1 MSTTPQKLD
10 KTDAVTSS
18 FKDIPEGDLRKI
30 WQWNKICPPPIMRCV
45 HEICEERARGQV
57 DALAISAWDGELHY
71 GELIQLATKLAKW
84 LILSGIRPGMIVPLC
99 FEKSLWT
106 AVAMLGV
113 LKAGAAFVMLDTSL
127 PKQRLHA
134 IVESVNANM
143 ILSSVSSNTLAASL
157 AETVIAIDST
167 FFSALNN
174 LEGQDPPPVDPSS
187 LMYLAFTSG
196 TTGTPKG
203 LVITHTN
210 YASSLN
216 HQLPLLGFTEET
228 RLYDF
233 SSYGFDASLSHTFT
247 ILAAGGCLCVPSEED
262 RKNSLA
268 ESIRSLR
275 ANAIGLTPSVAR
287 LLNPAD
293 TPTLAT
299 LLFFGEALR
308 VSDVQRYECTP
319 YGVINT
325 SGASPQ
331 ETTRLGKGAGLVTW
345 VVDPD
350 NHDRLLPLGETG
362 ELLLEGPLVGE
373 GYWNDAER
381 TARVFI
387 QDPVWLQQ
395 GGPNH
400 PGRCGQRLYKTGDLV
415 HYNNDG
421 SLTYVG
427 RKDTQI
433 KIHGQRAELGEI
445 EFCLE
450 QHLPEAKQVIVE
462 TITVKQEESS
472 TVLAA
477 FIQPRQT
484 SANTEGP
491 GMTSMEI
498 YHVPLDVIQVVGET
512 LPTYM
517 MPSFFLSIRDFP
529 RTISD
534 KLDRKKLR
542 DIGTL
547 WFQQCFKDQ
556 SHVVKTNPTS
566 YVGIE
571 LQRIWGDV
579 LCIDSISVGLQDN
592 FFRLGGDS
600 IAAMK
605 VVSKAQQVGLG
616 LTFSEVF
623 QYPTLGGLEGRCR
636 LERANPVES
645 IPPYSLLGNG
655 WNEALLQEIATYYQ
669 LDPDIVE
676 DAYPCTPLQEGLLYL
691 SLQNPG
697 TYMMQQVLEL
707 RLDKDTREFCC
718 AWDKMAQTTP
728 ILRTRI
734 IQHSDIGFLQVVMRE
749 DMQWIHAKSL
759 QQYLEKDKATHMGL
773 GKPLVRCA
781 IVTDEEANRRW
792 FVLTLHHALYDG
804 WSMPLLLQ
812 RLSDAYHGLPERP
825 THPKFK
831 AFIRY
836 IRGQSHERAVQYWRD
851 NLAECD
857 CEPFPALSSPV
868 QQVKTDSEITH
879 KLLSLNI
886 RTPGVTP
893 AILVRSACALLL
905 SHRTN
910 SDKVML
916 GITTSGRSAPIT
928 GIEKIVGPTI
938 ATIPLY
944 VKIQQSQTVMDYLGT
959 IQQQMTTMIPFE
971 QFGLHNIAKASADAR
986 QACMFQTLLIIQ
998 PEEVEKADNTFGV
1011 WEKWQEPEW
1020 DNTYALVLE
1029 VQLGTGRVNAR
1040 FDSNIIESW
1049 IVQDLLEGL
1058 DFVIGQ
1064 LSTAQSDSRITDIP
1078 LVPPESLERI
1088 LGWNNIVPSPVKATI
1103 NSMMEKRVE
1112 KQPTAIAV
1120 HAWDGDLTYVEL
1132 DHLAMNLATKLVRLG
1147 VGPSLPGPNNVVPL
1161 CFEKSKWAIVSILGV
1176 LKTGAGFV
1184 LLDPSLPES
1193 RLRSIIGTVGAKIM
1207 LSSEANMDLGRHLSK
1222 IVIQVGPDLSN
1233 VPGNMGNHTEPI
1245 TGQSP
1250 LPSSLLYTVFTSGS
1264 TGQSPLPSSLLY
1276 TVFTSG
1282 STGTPK
1288 GVMVSHESFCSAL
1301 HHQSKHLNF
1310 TARSRV
1316 LDGASYSFDAAIHN
1330 ILTTLA
1336 VGACLCIPSQESFK
1350 GDIGSA
1356 IAAMRPTICNLT
1368 PTVARLLDPERAY
1381 DLETLILLGE
1391 PVKRSDIDRWRSS
1404 DVQVI
1409 NAYGPAECTPI
1420 STINAHSFN
1429 TEEAIRIGKGAG
1441 VTTWIVHP
1449 ENHSRLVPLGCTG
1462 ELLLE
1467 GPLVGLGYMND
1478 PEKTGDAF
1486 VEDPE
1491 WLLTGSTSH
1500 PGRRGRLYKTGDMV
1514 QYNEDGS
1521 LSFMGRKDNQ
1531 VKIRGQRV
1539 ELGDIEYHVSDSLPT
1554 KAIQVVAE
1562 VVVLEDDGEP
1572 KPVLVAFIYSDNN
1585 AISSSKETTVTP
1597 KPYQM
1602 TDEVMQ
1608 RISQRL
1614 SIVPDVFVS
1623 MTKLPLTPTGK
1634 IDRKELREI
1643 GRSLLL
1649 SEGHV
1654 FDGTSD
1660 PSHNGDDSQGNLIL
1674 QNDHPAYA
1682 IAQKVYSMRP
1692 SWVKNS
1698 NPSPQTGYKDISL
1711 HSAGLDSVNMMEL
1724 TSFVSRYFN
1733 IQVDMQYVMAK
1744 TATIRSLAEYVLHYQ
1759 QNGTSPSSAEHISTA
1774 RDLMR
1779 EINRHDSNIRDAQLT
1794 LSDSNAPTF
1803 KYSSICRDMRSF
1815 TVFLTGANGFLGTQI
1830 LRQLLSYPKI
1840 DRVICLVRGDT
1851 DDAAR
1856 QRIISTAKEALWW
1869 TDHHSEKLEAWRGDL
1884 TLPKLGLDQARWA
1897 SLSCG
1902 QTFDYIIHN
1911 GATVHWMKGYD
1922 VLEAANVGSTMDLL
1936 QVALRYPNMR
1946 FVYITGGRPWK
1957 AHEEGEVVSELSAP
1971 DAIPYSQTKLV
1982 AEVVVRRAATRKSL
1996 GSSIPTPPGNI
2007 CVINPGWIIGTPT
2020 EGYSNTTDY
2029 IWRLVATCIRLGV
2042 YNAEDAEGWLSIS
2055 DATTTAE
2062 AVLEAALSTSS
2073 DILGDEYATQGMAWR
2088 EFWAILQ
2095 DMGYKLEG
2103 VSLASWMDLVGAD
2116 IEAAREQHPLWPL
2129 KHVYGWLQ
2137 GNERVAGR
2145 TRGQSGDTP
2154 VRLKVAVRMGAE
2166 FLVRVG
2172 FLPAPTGISS
2182 GNGMNGQEPWVV
2194 EV

>member
-10 KTDAVTSS
+10 KTDTVTSS

-84 LILSGIRPGMIVPLC
+84 LIFSGIRPGMVVPLC

-106 AVAMLGV
+106 TVAMLGV

-127 PKQRLHA
+127 PKQRLQA
-134 IVESVNANM
+134 IVESVNAHM
-143 ILSSVSSNTLAASL
+143 ILSSVPSNTIAASL
-157 AETVIAIDST
+157 AETVIAMDST
-167 FFSALNN
+167 FFSTFNDP
-174 LEGQDPPPVDPSS
+174 EGQDPPPVDPSS

-196 TTGTPKG
+196 STGTPKG

-210 YASSLN
+210 YASSLH

-247 ILAAGGCLCVPSEED
+247 ILAAGGCLCVPSEKD

-268 ESIRSLR
+268 ESITSLR
-275 ANAIGLTPSVAR
+275 ANAVGLTPSVAR

-293 TPTLAT
+293 TQTIATILFLGETL
-299 LLFFGEALR
+299 R
-308 VSDVQRYECTP
+308 PSDVQRWWGNVSISNIYGPSECTP
-319 YGVINT
+319 YAVINN
-325 SGASPQ
+325 SAASPQ

-350 NHDRLLPLGETG
+350 NHDRLLPLGKTG

-381 TARVFI
+381 TAQVFI
-387 QDPVWLQQ
+387 QDPVWLRQ
-395 GGPNH
+395 GGPNY

-415 HYNNDG
+415 HYNMDG

-445 EFCLE
+445 EFFLE
-450 QHLPEAKQVIVE
+450 QHMPEAKQVIVE

-472 TVLAA
+472 AVLAA
-477 FIQPRQT
+477 FIQPHQT

-491 GMTSMEI
+491 GIAPMNI
-498 YHVPLDVIQVVGET
+498 YHVPLDVIRVLAET
-512 LPTYM
+512 LPAYM
-517 MPSFFLSIRDFP
+517 IPSYFLSIREFP
-529 RTISD
+529 RTLSD

-547 WFQQCFKDQ
+547 WFQQWVKEQ
-556 SHVVKTNPTS
+556 NHVVKTKPTS
-566 YVGIE
+566 HVGIE

-579 LCIDSISVGLQDN
+579 LGIDSISVGLQDN
-592 FFRLGGDS
+592 FFQLGGDS
-600 IAAMK
+600 ISAMK
-605 VVSKAQQVGLG
+605 VVSKAQQAGLG

-623 QYPTLGGLEGRCR
+623 QYPTLGNMEGRCR
-636 LERANPVES
+636 FERAKPVES

-655 WNEALLQEIATYYQ
+655 WNEALLQDIVAYYQ
-669 LDPDIVE
+669 LDPDTVE

-691 SLQNPG
+691 SLQSPG
-697 TYMMQQVLEL
+697 TYMMQRVLGL
-707 RLDKDTREFCC
+707 RPDIDTRDFCL
-718 AWDKMAQTTP
+718 AWDKMAQSTP

-734 IQHSDIGFLQVVMRE
+734 IQHSDIGFLQVVLRE
-749 DMQWIHAKSL
+749 DIQWVQEKGL
-759 QQYLEKDKATHMGL
+759 QQYLGKDKATPMGL

-781 IVTDEEANRRW
+781 IVTDEKANRRW

-804 WSMPLLLQ
+804 WSMPLMLQ
-812 RLSDAYHGLPERP
+812 RVNDAYNGIPERP
-825 THPKFK
+825 TQPEFK
-831 AFIRY
+831 AFIKY
-836 IRGQSHERAVQYWRD
+836 IQGQSRERAVQYWRD

-857 CEPFPALSSPV
+857 CEPFPALPSSV
-868 QQVKTDSEITH
+868 QQIKTD
-879 KLLSLNI
+879 
-886 RTPGVTP
+886 
-893 AILVRSACALLL
+893 
-905 SHRTN
+905 
-910 SDKVML
+910 MF
-916 GITTSGRSAPIT
+916 GITTLGRSAPIT
-928 GIEKIVGPTI
+928 GIEEIVGPTI

-944 VKIQQSQTVMDYLGT
+944 VKIQQSQTVMEYIGS
-959 IQQQMTTMIPFE
+959 IQQQMTTMIHFE
-971 QFGLHNIAKASADAR
+971 QFGLHNIAKISPDAL

-998 PEEVEKADNTFGV
+998 PEEFAKADNTLGE
-1011 WEKWQEPEW
+1011 WERCQESEW

-1040 FDSNIIESW
+1040 FDSNIIKSW
-1049 IVQDLLEGL
+1049 IVQDLLAGL
-1058 DFVIGQ
+1058 DFVIEQ
-1064 LSTAQSDSRITDIP
+1064 LRTAQSGNRITDIS

-1088 LGWNNIVPSPVKATI
+1088 WGWNNIVPSSVKGTI
-1103 NSMMEKRVE
+1103 NDMVEKRIE
-1112 KQPTAIAV
+1112 EQPTAIAI
-1120 HAWDGDLTYVEL
+1120 HAWEGDLTYGEL
-1132 DHLAMNLATKLVRLG
+1132 DHLATNLATKLDHLG
-1147 VGPSLPGPNNVVPL
+1147 VGPSLLGTNYVVPL
-1161 CFEKSKWAIVSILGV
+1161 YFEKSKWAIVSILAV

-1193 RLRSIIGTVGAKIM
+1193 RLRSIIETVEAKIL
-1207 LSSEANMDLGRHLSK
+1207 LSSEANMDLSRQLSK
-1222 IVIQVGPDLSN
+1222 RVIQVGPDLSRISSHMKN
-1233 VPGNMGNHTEPI
+1233 QFDGV
-1245 TGQSP
+1245 TGQP
-1250 LPSSLLYTVFTSGS
+1250 
-1264 TGQSPLPSSLLY
+1264 PLPSSLLY

-1336 VGACLCIPSQESFK
+1336 VGACLCIPSQESCK

-1381 DLETLILLGE
+1381 GLETLILLGE

-1404 DVQVI
+1404 NVRVI

-1420 STINAHSFN
+1420 SAINARPPN
-1429 TEEAIRIGKGAG
+1429 TDEAIRIGKGTG

-1449 ENHSRLVPLGCTG
+1449 ENHNRLVPLGSTG

-1478 PEKTGDAF
+1478 PEKTDDAF

-1500 PGRRGRLYKTGDMV
+1500 PGRRGRLYKTGDMM

-1539 ELGDIEYHVSDSLPT
+1539 ELGDIEYHVLASLPT
-1554 KAIQVVAE
+1554 KEIQVVAE
-1562 VVVLEDDGEP
+1562 VVVLEDDRET
-1572 KPVLVAFIYSDNN
+1572 KPVLVAFIHTDNKDMS
-1585 AISSSKETTVTP
+1585 ASKETTVTP
-1597 KPYQM
+1597 KPYPM
-1602 TDEVMQ
+1602 TDELML
-1608 RISQRL
+1608 RISRRL
-1614 SIVPDVFVS
+1614 SIIPDVFVS
-1623 MTKLPLTPTGK
+1623 MQKLPLTPTGK

-1643 GRSLLL
+1643 GRSVLL

-1692 SWVKNS
+1692 SWVKYRDANV
-1698 NPSPQTGYKDISL
+1698 QTGYKDISL
-1711 HSAGLDSVNMMEL
+1711 HSSGLDSVNMMEL
-1724 TSFVSRYFN
+1724 TSFVSRRFD
-1733 IQVDMQYVMAK
+1733 IQVDMQYVIAK
-1744 TATIRSLAEYVLHYQ
+1744 ATTIRSLAKYVLHYQ
-1759 QNGTSPSSAEHISTA
+1759 KNGTSPSAAEHTSTGV
-1774 RDLMR
+1774 DLMR
-1779 EINRHDSNIRDAQLT
+1779 EINRHDSRIRATQLT
-1794 LSDSNAPTF
+1794 LSGSSSPTF
-1803 KYSSICRDMRSF
+1803 NKSSICRDKGSF

-1830 LRQLLSYPKI
+1830 LRQLLSNSKVS
-1840 DRVICLVRGDT
+1840 RLICLVRGDT
-1851 DDAAR
+1851 DDVAR
-1856 QRIISTAKEALWW
+1856 ERTISMAKEALWW
-1869 TDHHSEKLEAWRGDL
+1869 TGHHAEKLEVWRGDL
-1884 TLPKLGLDQARWA
+1884 TLPKLGLDPARWE

-1902 QTFDYIIHN
+1902 QTIDYIIHN

-1922 VLEAANVGSTMDLL
+1922 VLEAANVGSTMELL
-1936 QVALRYPNMR
+1936 EVALRCPKMR

-1957 AHEEGEVVSELSAP
+1957 AHEEEDVVAELSAP

-1982 AEVVVRRAATRKSL
+1982 SEVVVRRAATRKL
-1996 GSSIPTPPGNI
+1996 PGSSTPFSPGNI
-2007 CVINPGWIIGTPT
+2007 AVINPGWVIGTPT

-2042 YNAEDAEGWLSIS
+2042 YNAQDAEGWLSIS

-2062 AVLEAALSTSS
+2062 AVLDAAFSTRS

-2145 TRGQSGDTP
+2145 ARGVSGDTP
-2154 VRLKVAVRMGAE
+2154 ERLKVAVRVGAE

-2172 FLPAPTGISS
+2172 FLPAPTGTSS
-2182 GNGMNGQEPWVV
+2182 RNGMNGQEA
-2194 EV
+2194 

>member
-1 MSTTPQKLD
+1 MSSATRKPDRKDT
-10 KTDAVTSS
+10 AASS
-18 FKDIPEGDLRKI
+18 FQDIPEGDLRKI
-30 WQWNKICPPPIMRCV
+30 WQWNKICPPPIIRCV
-45 HEICEERARGQV
+45 HDICEEKARGQV

-84 LILSGIRPGMIVPLC
+84 LILFEIRPGMIVPLC

-106 AVAMLGV
+106 TVAMLGV

-157 AETVIAIDST
+157 AETVVAIDST
-167 FFSALNN
+167 FFSAMNN

-196 TTGTPKG
+196 STGSPKG
-203 LVITHTN
+203 LVVTHTN
-210 YASSLN
+210 YASSL
-216 HQLPLLGFTEET
+216 HYQLPLLGFTKKT
-228 RLYDF
+228 RFYDF
-233 SSYGFDASLSHTFT
+233 SSNGFDASLSHTFT
-247 ILAAGGCLCVPSEED
+247 ILAAGGCLCVPSEQD
-262 RKNSLA
+262 RRNSLA
-268 ESIRSLR
+268 ESITSLR

-287 LLNPAD
+287 LLSPAD

-299 LLFFGEALR
+299 LLLFGEALR
-308 VSDVQRYECTP
+308 VSDVQRWWDKVRISNIYGPSECTP
-319 YGVINT
+319 YAVINN
-325 SGASPQ
+325 SAASPQ

-373 GYWNDAER
+373 GYLEDAER

-387 QDPVWLQQ
+387 QDPVWLRQ

-477 FIQPRQT
+477 FILPRQT

-491 GMTSMEI
+491 EMTSTEI
-498 YHVPLDVIQVVGET
+498 YHVPLDVIQVLGET

-517 MPSFFLSIRDFP
+517 IPSFFLSTREFP

-542 DIGTL
+542 EIGTL
-547 WFQQCFKDQ
+547 WFQQCVKDE
-556 SHVVKTNPTS
+556 SHVGKTKPTS
-566 YVGIE
+566 HVGIE

-579 LCIDSISVGLQDN
+579 LCIDSVSVGLQDN

-605 VVSKAQQVGLG
+605 VVSKAQQAGLG
-616 LTFSEVF
+616 LTFFEVF
-623 QYPTLGGLEGRCR
+623 QYPTLANLEGRCR
-636 LERANPVES
+636 LERARPVEP
-645 IPPYSLLGNG
+645 ILPYSLLGSG
-655 WNEALLQEIATYYQ
+655 WNEAIFQEIVAYYQ
-669 LDPDIVE
+669 LDPDTVE

-697 TYMMQQVLEL
+697 TYMMQRVLEL
-707 RLDKDTREFCC
+707 RPDIDTREFCC
-718 AWDKMAQTTP
+718 AWDKLAQSTP

-734 IQHSDIGFLQVVMRE
+734 IQHSDIGFLQVVLRE
-749 DMQWIHAKSL
+749 AMQWIHAKSL
-759 QQYLEKDKATHMGL
+759 QQYLEKDKATPMGL

-781 IVTDEEANRRW
+781 FVTDKKADRRW
-792 FVLTLHHALYDG
+792 FVLTLHHAVYDG
-804 WSMPLLLQ
+804 WSMSLLLQ
-812 RLSDAYHGLPERP
+812 RLSYAYNGMPKRLTQPE
-825 THPKFK
+825 FK
-831 AFIRY
+831 AFIKY
-836 IRGQSHERAVQYWRD
+836 IQSQSNERAVDYWRD

-857 CEPFPALSSPV
+857 CEPFPTLPSSV
-868 QQVKTDSEITH
+868 KRVKTDSEIKH
-879 KLLSLNI
+879 KVSSTNI
-886 RTPGVTP
+886 HTLGVTP
-893 AILVRSACALLL
+893 ALLVRSACALLL
-905 SHRTN
+905 SHRIN
-910 SDKVML
+910 SDKVVF

-928 GIEKIVGPTI
+928 GIEEIVGPTI

-944 VKIQQSQTVMDYLGT
+944 VKIQQSQTVMEYLES
-959 IQQQMTTMIPFE
+959 IQRQMTTMIPFE
-971 QFGLHNIAKASADAR
+971 QFGLHKIAKISSDAR
-986 QACMFQTLLIIQ
+986 QACKFQTLLIIQ
-998 PEEVEKADNTFGV
+998 SEEFAKADDTFGV
-1011 WEKWQEPEW
+1011 WERWQQPEW

-1029 VQLGTGRVNAR
+1029 VQLGTGHVSAR
-1040 FDSNIIESW
+1040 FDSNVIKPW
-1049 IVQDLLEGL
+1049 IVQDLLQGL
-1058 DFVIGQ
+1058 EFVIEQ
-1064 LSTAQSDSRITDIP
+1064 LRKAQSDNRITDIP
-1078 LVPPESLERI
+1078 SVPPESLERI
-1088 LGWNNIVPSPVKATI
+1088 WGWNNIVPSPVKATI
-1103 NSMMEKRVE
+1103 NDMVE
-1112 KQPTAIAV
+1112 KQVEEQPTAIAI
-1120 HAWDGDLTYVEL
+1120 HAWDGDLTYGEL
-1132 DHLAMNLATKLVRLG
+1132 DHLATNLATKLDHLG
-1147 VGPSLPGPNNVVPL
+1147 VGPSLLGTNYVVPL
-1161 CFEKSKWAIVSILGV
+1161 YFEKSKWAIVSILGT

-1184 LLDPSLPES
+1184 LLDSSLPDS
-1193 RLRSIIGTVGAKIM
+1193 RLRSIIQSVRAKIL
-1207 LSSEANMDLGRHLSK
+1207 LSSEANMDLSRLLSK
-1222 IVIQVGPDLSN
+1222 MVIQVGPDLSKA
-1233 VPGNMGNHTEPI
+1233 PCHMEDHTKNI
-1245 TGQSP
+1245 
-1250 LPSSLLYTVFTSGS
+1250 

-1288 GVMVSHESFCSAL
+1288 GVMVSHENFCSAL
-1301 HHQSKHLNF
+1301 QYQSKFLNY
-1310 TARSRV
+1310 TVSSRV

-1330 ILTTLA
+1330 ILTTLV
-1336 VGACLCIPSQESFK
+1336 VGGCLCIPSQESYK

-1368 PTVARLLDPERAY
+1368 PTVARLLNPERAY

-1391 PVKRSDIDRWRSS
+1391 SVKRSDIDRWRPSN
-1404 DVQVI
+1404 VRVI

-1420 STINAHSFN
+1420 STINARPSN
-1429 TEEAIRIGKGAG
+1429 TDEAIRIGKGTG

-1449 ENHSRLVPLGCTG
+1449 ENHDRLVPLGSTG

-1491 WLLTGSTSH
+1491 WLLTGSTSN
-1500 PGRRGRLYKTGDMV
+1500 PGRRGRLYKTGDLV

-1539 ELGDIEYHVSDSLPT
+1539 ELGDIEYHVLASLPT
-1554 KAIQVVAE
+1554 KATQVVAE

-1572 KPVLVAFIYSDNN
+1572 KPVLVAFIHSDNN

-1608 RISQRL
+1608 RISRRL
-1614 SIVPDVFVS
+1614 SIIPDIFVS
-1623 MTKLPLTPTGK
+1623 MGKLPLTPTGK
-1634 IDRKELREI
+1634 IDRKQLREI

-1660 PSHNGDDSQGNLIL
+1660 SSLNSDYSQGKSIL
-1674 QNDHPAYA
+1674 QNDHLAYT

-1692 SWVKNS
+1692 SWVKNRDP
-1698 NPSPQTGYKDISL
+1698 NAQTEYKDISL
-1711 HSAGLDSVNMMEL
+1711 HSSGLNSVNMMEL
-1724 TSFVSRYFN
+1724 TSFVSRHFN
-1733 IQVDMQYVMAK
+1733 VQVDMQYVMAK
-1744 TATIRSLAEYVLHYQ
+1744 TTTIRSLAEYVLHYQ
-1759 QNGTSPSSAEHISTA
+1759 KNGTSPSTAEHTSTGV
-1774 RDLMR
+1774 DLMR
-1779 EINRHDSNIRDAQLT
+1779 EINRHDSRVWAAQET
-1794 LSDSNAPTF
+1794 LSGRNSPTL
-1803 KYSSICRDMRSF
+1803 KHPSSRRDKGSF

-1830 LRQLLSYPKI
+1830 LRQLLSNSKVS
-1840 DRVICLVRGDT
+1840 RVICLVRGDT
-1851 DDAAR
+1851 DAAAR
-1856 QRIISTAKEALWW
+1856 QRIISMAKEALWW
-1869 TDHHSEKLEAWRGDL
+1869 TGHHAEKLEVWRGDL
-1884 TLPKLGLDQARWA
+1884 TLPKLGLNPTRWET
-1897 SLSCG
+1897 LSSG
-1902 QTFDYIIHN
+1902 RTVDYIIQN

-1922 VLEAANVGSTMDLL
+1922 VLEAANVGSTMELL
-1936 QVALRYPNMR
+1936 QVALRCPNMR
-1946 FVYITGGRPWK
+1946 FVYMTGGRPWK
-1957 AHEEGEVVSELSAP
+1957 IHEEEDVVAELSAT

-1982 AEVVVRRAATRKSL
+1982 SEVVVRRAATRKIP
-1996 GSSIPTPPGNI
+1996 GSSTPNLPGNI
-2007 CVINPGWIIGTPT
+2007 AVINPGWVIGTPT

-2042 YNAEDAEGWLSIS
+2042 YNGEDAEGWLSIS

-2062 AVLEAALSTSS
+2062 AVLEATFSTRS

-2088 EFWAILQ
+2088 EFWATLQ

-2145 TRGQSGDTP
+2145 ARGVSGDTP

-2166 FLVRVG
+2166 FLVGVG
-2172 FLPAPTGISS
+2172 FIPAPTGISS
-2182 GNGMNGQEPWVV
+2182 RNGMNGQ
-2194 EV
+2194 

>member
-1 MSTTPQKLD
+1 MSTKTRKPD
-10 KTDAVTSS
+10 KKDTDASS
-18 FKDIPEGDLRKI
+18 FQDIPEGDLRKI
-30 WQWNKICPPPIMRCV
+30 WKWNEVCPPPIMRCV
-45 HEICEERARGQV
+45 HEICEEKARGQV

-71 GELIQLATKLAKW
+71 GELIQLVTKLAKW
-84 LILSGIRPGMIVPLC
+84 LFLSGIRPGMIVPLC

-106 AVAMLGV
+106 TVAMLGV

-127 PKQRLHA
+127 PEQRLQA
-134 IVESVNANM
+134 IAESVNANM
-143 ILSSVSSNTLAASL
+143 ILSSVASNTIAASL

-174 LEGQDPPPVDPSS
+174 LGGQDPPPVDPSS

-196 TTGTPKG
+196 STGSPKG
-203 LVITHTN
+203 LLITHTN
-210 YASSLN
+210 YASSLH
-216 HQLPLLGFTEET
+216 HQLPLLGFTKET
-228 RLYDF
+228 RFYDF
-233 SSYGFDASLSHTFT
+233 SSNGFDASLSHTFT
-247 ILAAGGCLCVPSEED
+247 VLAAGGCLCVPSEQD
-262 RKNSLA
+262 RRNSLA
-268 ESIRSLR
+268 QSITSLR

-308 VSDVQRYECTP
+308 VSDVQRWWDKVRISNIYGPSECTP

-325 SGASPQ
+325 SAASPQ
-331 ETTRLGKGAGLVTW
+331 EATRIGKGAGLVTW

-350 NHDRLLPLGETG
+350 NHDCLLPLGETG

-373 GYWNDAER
+373 GYLNDAER

-387 QDPVWLQQ
+387 QDPVWLRQ
-395 GGPNH
+395 GGPYH

-450 QHLPEAKQVIVE
+450 QHLPQAKQVIVE

-472 TVLAA
+472 TLLAA
-477 FIQPRQT
+477 FILPRQT

-498 YHVPLDVIQVVGET
+498 YNVPLDVIQVLAES
-512 LPTYM
+512 LPAYM
-517 MPSFFLSIRDFP
+517 IPSFFLSIREFP
-529 RTISD
+529 RTMSD

-542 DIGTL
+542 ETGTL
-547 WFQQCFKDQ
+547 WFQQCVKDQ
-556 SHVVKTNPTS
+556 SHRVKTKPTS
-566 YVGIE
+566 HVGIE

-579 LCIDSISVGLQDN
+579 LCIDSVSVGLQDN

-605 VVSKAQQVGLG
+605 VVSKARQAGLG

-623 QYPTLGGLEGRCR
+623 QYPTLGSLEGRCR
-636 LERANPVES
+636 LEHAKPIES
-645 IPPYSLLGNG
+645 IPPYSLLGKR
-655 WNEALLQEIATYYQ
+655 WNEALLQDIMTYYQ
-669 LDPDIVE
+669 LDPNTVE

-691 SLQNPG
+691 SFQNPG
-697 TYMMQQVLEL
+697 TYMMQRVVEL
-707 RLDKDTREFCC
+707 RPDIDTRKLCC
-718 AWDKMAQTTP
+718 AWDKTTQSTP

-734 IQHSDIGFLQVVMRE
+734 IQHTDIGFLQVVLRE
-749 DMQWIHAKSL
+749 DIQWIHAKSL
-759 QQYLEKDKATHMGL
+759 QQYLEKDKATPMGF

-781 IVTDEEANRRW
+781 TVTDEEANRRW

-812 RLSDAYHGLPERP
+812 RVRDVYHGMPKGP
-825 THPKFK
+825 TQPAFK
-831 AFIRY
+831 AFIKY
-836 IRGQSHERAVQYWRD
+836 IQGQSHERAVGYWRD

-857 CEPFPALSSPV
+857 CEPFPSFPSSV
-868 QQVKTDSEITH
+868 QRVKTDREITH
-879 KLLSLNI
+879 KLSSLNLH
-886 RTPGVTP
+886 TLGFTP
-893 AILVRSACALLL
+893 ALPVRSACALLL

-910 SDKVML
+910 SDKVVF
-916 GITTSGRSAPIT
+916 GVTTSGRSAPIT
-928 GIEKIVGPTI
+928 GIEEIVGPTI

-944 VKIQQSQTVMDYLGT
+944 VKIQQSQTVMQYLES
-959 IQQQMTTMIPFE
+959 IQRQMTTMIPFE
-971 QFGLHNIAKASADAR
+971 QFGLHNIAKTSPGAR
-986 QACMFQTLLIIQ
+986 RACMFQTLLIIQ
-998 PEEVEKADNTFGV
+998 PEETAKADNTFGE
-1011 WEKWQEPEW
+1011 WEGWQDPEW

-1029 VQLGTGRVNAR
+1029 VQLGTGHVSAR
-1040 FDSNIIESW
+1040 FDSNVIKPW
-1049 IVQDLLEGL
+1049 IVQDLLEEL
-1058 DFVIGQ
+1058 DFVIQ
-1064 LSTAQSDSRITDIP
+1064 KLATAQSNMRITDLD
-1078 LVPPESLERI
+1078 LVTPHSLERVW
-1088 LGWNNIVPSPVKATI
+1088 GWNRIVPSPVKATI
-1103 NSMMEKRVE
+1103 NELVE
-1112 KQPTAIAV
+1112 KQVEQHPTGMAI

-1132 DHLAMNLATKLVRLG
+1132 DHLATSLATELARLG
-1147 VGPSLPGPNNVVPL
+1147 VSPSLLGPNNVVPL
-1161 CFEKSKWAIVSILGV
+1161 CFEKSKWAIVTILGV
-1176 LKTGAGFV
+1176 LKRGAGFV

-1193 RLRSIIGTVGAKIM
+1193 RLRSIIQTVGAKIL
-1207 LSSEANMDLGRHLSK
+1207 LSSEANMDLSRHLSK
-1222 IVIQVGPDLSN
+1222 MVIQVGPDLSK
-1233 VPGNMGNHTEPI
+1233 VPAHMGNHTKNI

-1264 TGQSPLPSSLLY
+1264 I
-1276 TVFTSG
+1276 
-1282 STGTPK
+1282 GTPK
-1288 GVMVSHESFCSAL
+1288 GVMVSHENFCSAL
-1301 HHQSKHLNF
+1301 HYQSKLLNY
-1310 TARSRV
+1310 TVRSRV

-1330 ILTTLA
+1330 ILTTLV
-1336 VGACLCIPSQESFK
+1336 VGGCLCIPSQESYK

-1368 PTVARLLDPERAY
+1368 PTVARLLNPERAY

-1391 PVKRSDIDRWRSS
+1391 PVKRSDIDRWRLSN
-1404 DVQVI
+1404 VRVI

-1420 STINAHSFN
+1420 STINARPSN
-1429 TEEAIRIGKGAG
+1429 TEEAIRIGKGTG

-1449 ENHSRLVPLGCTG
+1449 ESHNRLVPLGCTG

-1478 PEKTGDAF
+1478 PEKTGDVF
-1486 VEDPE
+1486 VEDSE

-1500 PGRRGRLYKTGDMV
+1500 PGRRGRLYKTGDLV

-1554 KAIQVVAE
+1554 KANQVVAE
-1562 VVVLEDDGEP
+1562 AVVLEDDGEP
-1572 KPVLVAFIYSDNN
+1572 KPVLVAFIHSDNN
-1585 AISSSKETTVTP
+1585 SISSSKETTVTP
-1597 KPYQM
+1597 KLYQM

-1608 RISQRL
+1608 RISRRL
-1614 SIVPDVFVS
+1614 YIIPDVFVS
-1623 MTKLPLTPTGK
+1623 MQKLPLTPTGK
-1634 IDRKELREI
+1634 INRKQLREI

-1649 SEGHV
+1649 SEEHV
-1654 FDGTSD
+1654 FFYGTSD
-1660 PSHNGDDSQGNLIL
+1660 PSHSGDDSQGNLIL
-1674 QNDHPAYA
+1674 QNDHPAYT

-1692 SWVKNS
+1692 SWMKNGDR
-1698 NPSPQTGYKDISL
+1698 NAKTGYRDISL
-1711 HSAGLDSVNMMEL
+1711 HSSGLDSVNMMEL
-1724 TSFVSRYFN
+1724 TSFFSRHFN

-1744 TATIRSLAEYVLHYQ
+1744 TTTIRSLAEYVLHYQ
-1759 QNGTSPSSAEHISTA
+1759 KDGTSPCSTEHTSTGV
-1774 RDLMR
+1774 DLMR
-1779 EINRHDSNIRDAQLT
+1779 EINRHDTRIRAAQLT
-1794 LSDSNAPTF
+1794 LSGSNNPTS
-1803 KYSSICRDMRSF
+1803 KYPSISRDKGSS

-1830 LRQLLSYPKI
+1830 LRQLLSHPKI
-1840 DRVICLVRGDT
+1840 SRVICIVRGDT

-1856 QRIISTAKEALWW
+1856 ERTISMAKEALWW
-1869 TDHHSEKLEAWRGDL
+1869 TGHHAEKLEVWRGDL
-1884 TLPKLGLDQARWA
+1884 TLPKLGLDPARWG

-1902 QTFDYIIHN
+1902 QTVDYIIHN

-1922 VLEAANVGSTMDLL
+1922 VLEAANVGSTMELL
-1936 QVALRYPNMR
+1936 QVALRCPRMR

-1957 AHEEGEVVSELSAP
+1957 AHEEEDVVAELSAP

-1982 AEVVVRRAATRKSL
+1982 SEVVVRRAATRKL
-1996 GSSIPTPPGNI
+1996 PGSSTPTPAGNI
-2007 CVINPGWIIGTPT
+2007 CVINPGWVIGTPT

-2062 AVLEAALSTSS
+2062 AVLDAAFSTSS
-2073 DILGDEYATQGMAWR
+2073 DIIGDEYATQGMPWR

-2095 DMGYKLEG
+2095 EMGYTLEG
-2103 VSLASWMDLVGAD
+2103 VSLASWMGLVGAD
-2116 IEAAREQHPLWPL
+2116 IETAREQHPLWPL

-2166 FLVRVG
+2166 FLVRLG
-2172 FLPAPTGISS
+2172 FLPAPTGIS
-2182 GNGMNGQEPWVV
+2182 
-2194 EV
+2194 